1 MIALAQDC
9 LLFQLANGEKVPFSA
24 SMISVELVGE
34 TSCWMDPEVAS
45 QAAKAVFHY
54 FKTELGR
61 QTVTAEE
68 FARALEKVLRGFSS
82 RDSNKPGPRPG
93 MRVIESDLSRLARE
107 SGGAC
112 ELLFFPSLRSELRQ
126 QMREKPRLLRFS
138 GLRAC
143 VKQIAGVSRWTPRC
157 RDLEDQIVHFLREC
171 AGAESDHSDFTFV
184 VK

>member
-1 MIALAQDC
+1 MITLGQDC
-9 LLFQLANGEKVPFSA
+9 LLFELANGEKVPFTA

-34 TSCWMDPEVAS
+34 TSCWIDPEVAS

-61 QTVTAEE
+61 QCVTADE
-68 FARALEKVLRGFSS
+68 FARAMEKVLRGFKSH
-82 RDSNKPGPRPG
+82 DSKKPAVRPG

-126 QMREKPRLLRFS
+126 HLRQRPGLLKFS

-184 VK
+184 VE